1 MTVENPHI
9 DYLKSL
15 IEVIPEKVGIYQF
28 INNQGDILYIG
39 KARNLKKRVSSYF
52 TKRKPVNNKLKILLR
67 KIAEIKH
74 FVVADES
81 DALLLENNLIKKHQP
96 RYNVLMKD
104 DKTFPWICVKN
115 EPFPRVFMTRN
126 VIRDRSDYYGPYTS
140 VIMVKTLLEL
150 IRQLFPLRN
159 CKYNLTEE
167 NILKKKFKVCLEY
180 HMGNCKA
187 PCEGMQTSKEYEET
201 LLHVHQILKG
211 NIFQVI
217 EQLKEM
223 MAIYAKE
230 LKFEQAQM
238 VKNKIEILE
247 KYRSKSTIVNPK
259 IKDVEVYSIANEVNT
274 AYVNF
279 LKVVNGSIIQTQTL
293 ELKKRLDESIP
304 DLLSLAIIEIR
315 QRTASQTK
323 EVIVPEII
331 DLNLPGVSF
340 TVPQRGD
347 KKQLLD
353 LSERNARLY
362 LLEKRKQKEL
372 SKPDTRISRIY
383 NKIMM
388 DLHLVDQPDHI
399 ECFDNSNIQ
408 GKNPV
413 AACVVFKKLKPSV
426 KDYRHFNIKTVSG
439 PNDFE
444 SMEEVVY
451 RRYRRVLDEKKS
463 FPKLI
468 IIDGGK
474 GQLNAAV
481 KSLEKL
487 GLRGKIPI
495 IGIAKRLEEI
505 YFPGDSIPLY
515 IDKNSETLKTIQQIR
530 NEAHRF
536 GIKFHRDKRSKSMM
550 GSGLDQIKGIGEKT
564 REKLLMSFSSIKD
577 IKTTDKQRIIDLVG
591 EKKTNILL
599 KGLNNQK

>member
-599 KGLNNQK
+599 KELNNQK